1 MIQVSKVKKMFN
13 ENGLQVSADSM
24 NMIRDDFNR
33 HIRQMIVRCKDGN
46 FKRLTPSTYHIAL
59 GKLGEYIL

>member
-33 HIRQMIVRCKDGN
+33 HIRQMIERCKDGN

>member
-1 MIQVSKVKKMFN
+1 MIQVTKVKKVFHD
-13 ENGLQVSADSM
+13 NGVQVSAQAI

-33 HIRQMIVRCKDGN
+33 HIRQMIERCKDGN

>member
-13 ENGLQVSADSM
+13 ENGLQVAADSM

-33 HIRQMIVRCKDGN
+33 HIRQMIERCKDGN